1 MKRCA
6 IVLALVLGACSG
18 GAKAPAVRGDI
29 AFRVIS
35 EKQNPTSCVDA
46 PDFELAAKEDEW
58 IDVFDRETQ
67 CQPERDVQLP
77 DVDFAREAGL
87 AVWWKTEPCLGFT
100 IHTDSVQR
108 VGARVVVSATATGPS
123 PGVCAAAQGTLES
136 FIVLER
142 SDLFDGRQA
151 VRFVLNGTTIGNE
164 PAPAAS

>member
-6 IVLALVLGACSG
+6 IVLALLAGACSSG
-18 GAKAPAVRGDI
+18 PKTPSIRGDI

-35 EKQNPTSCVDA
+35 EKQNATSCVDA
-46 PDFELAAKEDEW
+46 PDFELATKEDEW
-58 IDVFDRETQ
+58 IDVYDRETQ

-87 AVWWKTEPCLGFT
+87 AVWWKTESCLGFT

-108 VGARVVVSATATGPS
+108 IGTRVVVNASATGPT
-123 PGVCAAAQGTLES
+123 PGACATAQGTLES

-142 SDLFDGRQA
+142 SDLFDGREPI
-151 VRFVLNGTTIGNE
+151 RFVLNGTTVGTE